1 METERSLNKQPLL
14 TAKTI
19 TPAAIFL
26 FLYMK
31 NPEALFENTLDTTH
45 ENINIIFL
53 NFLASLYCILARCC
67 I

>member
-26 FLYMK
+26 SLYMK
-31 NPEALFENTLDTTH
+31 NPEALFDNTLDTTH
-45 ENINIIFL
+45 ENVTPPMKTSSSLIF
-53 NFLASLYCILARCC
+53 
-67 I
+67 

>member
-26 FLYMK
+26 SLYMK
-31 NPEALFENTLDTTH
+31 NPEALFDNTLDTTH
-45 ENINIIFL
+45 ENVIFL
-53 NFLASLYCILARCC
+53 NFLASLYCILAICC